1 MSHLSI
7 LPTLVTD
14 LELLEIA
21 LGSEGFRVSRGGR
34 VTSFDRSKSVDLSAH
49 HPSGLRLGW
58 VQRDGECHFDLVV
71 DLAAPDGSGR
81 TESALRR
88 VLRRYAL
95 SQALREAETLD
106 AEMVSSGA

>member
-1 MSHLSI
+1 M
-7 LPTLVTD
+7 
-14 LELLEIA
+14 
-21 LGSEGFRVSRGGR
+21 
-34 VTSFDRSKSVDLSAH
+34 
-49 HPSGLRLGW
+49 
-58 VQRDGECHFDLVV
+58 V

-106 AEMVSSGA
+106 AEMVSAGA